1 MGQDMSRSM
10 AETTQVPG
18 DATEAAL
25 AGTGSDA
32 AAVGLRIHD
41 ASRVEWTVAMPLPEP
56 RPRGPSSRA
65 GKSGSTRQ

>member
-1 MGQDMSRSM
+1 M

-41 ASRVEWTVAMPLPEP
+41 ASRVEWTVAVPLPEP
-56 RPRGPSSRA
+56 RPLG
-65 GKSGSTRQ
+65 